1 MTSSTRISE
10 CRPDLVAPAKEMA
23 FGEGDHA
30 LRRDIREDVT
40 VIWNIIDVEVISE
53 E

>member
-1 MTSSTRISE
+1 MTSGTRISK
-10 CRPDLVAPAKEMA
+10 CRPDLIAPVKETA
-23 FGEGDHA
+23 SGEGDHA